1 MHCGIDNEDGL
12 SRCRLEPEPISV
24 GIIMARKKKSWSE
37 KLEDA
42 KAKEDLPK
50 KFYCDKAKQHMLV
63 PSPAQIEQEIRGI
76 RKSRVKTIK
85 QVTDKL
91 AAEHGVD
98 VCCPMTTGIFAWIIA
113 HANHEMAEQGRKRV
127 VPWWRLI
134 KSDGQ
139 LNPKYP
145 GGGAIQK
152 VKLEEEGHTVV
163 KKGKKTL
170 VEGVN

>member
-1 MHCGIDNEDGL
+1 
-12 SRCRLEPEPISV
+12 
-24 GIIMARKKKSWSE
+24 
-37 KLEDA
+37 
-42 KAKEDLPK
+42 
-50 KFYCDKAKQHMLV
+50 MLV
-63 PSPAQIEQEIRGI
+63 LSPAQIGQEIRGI
-76 RKSRVKTIK
+76 RKCKVKTIK

-127 VPWWRLI
+127 VPWWRLV

-145 GGGAIQK
+145 GGGQIQK
-152 VKLEEEGHTVV
+152 VKLEEEGHTVL
-163 KKGKKTL
+163 KKGNKML
-170 VEGVN
+170 VKGIG

>member
-1 MHCGIDNEDGL
+1 
-12 SRCRLEPEPISV
+12 
-24 GIIMARKKKSWSE
+24 MARKKKSWIE
-37 KLEDA
+37 KLDAA

-50 KFYCDKAKQHMLV
+50 TFYCDKAKQQMLV
-63 PSPAQIEQEIRGI
+63 PSPAHVEQEIRRI
-76 RKSRVKTIK
+76 RKSRIRTIK

-113 HANHEMAEQGRKRV
+113 HANHEMAEQGRKRI
-127 VPWWRLI
+127 VPWWRLV

-145 GGGAIQK
+145 GAGLIQK
-152 VKLEEEGHTVV
+152 AKLEEEGRTIRQ
-163 KKGKKTL
+163 KGKNLL